1 MKKETKERLK
11 EYSTGLKTLQKVIKV
26 LAEKDIYFFGAS
38 ISTVGISLHVESTAE
53 TIENLFNVT
62 KTCQETEN
70 LFYNYVIFEGIE
82 LKIII

>member
-26 LAEKDIYFFGAS
+26 LAENDIYFFGAS
-38 ISTVGISLHVESTAE
+38 ISTTGISLHVESTAE
-53 TIENLFNVT
+53 IIKNLFNVT
-62 KTCQETEN
+62 KTCQETKN